1 MISPTFTSSRLKKV
15 KPLVDDCVNELI
27 HNFDILLKNQRK
39 TEINVYQAFEAY
51 SMDVVVQMGY
61 GTKVHSLIEET
72 NNPLIQSA
80 KTFFFNISKRFIWSF
95 FISENILY
103 ALYNDDILTFFKN
116 FALKITTARK
126 IKYEKNQELKRND
139 FLQLIM
145 DAWENNSSSE
155 SNNEHIN
162 FSVCKE
168 KIISNEKIDKIISNE
183 KIENIISNENI
194 EKIIDETKDNQINNY
209 YNYKTNKSKKMIKQ

>member
-1 MISPTFTSSRLKKV
+1 M
-15 KPLVDDCVNELI
+15 I
-27 HNFDILLKNQRK
+27 HNFNILLKNQRK
-39 TEINVYQAFEAY
+39 TQINVYQAFEAY

-155 SNNEHIN
+155 SNNGNIH

-168 KIISNEKIDKIISNE
+168 KIISDDKIEKIISNE
-183 KIENIISNENI
+183 KIE
-194 EKIIDETKDNQINNY
+194 KIIGETSDNQMNNY